1 MKVNGKSKTPITAA
15 QSKRNTGESGGT
27 KARTSKQPSR
37 KKLNGVKTAVLDRI
51 SDGILAFDAGM
62 NYTYLNE
69 RAGELLGRS
78 VEELIGKNLEDEYSG
93 AGRDA
98 SAVGKACGIPRKFLQ
113 SVFLAEFIDCF
124 NRRNINSAIF
134 KLLIIIGIYLVKNR
148 FENLL
153 DLIEPF
159 NLEILELF

>member
-15 QSKRNTGESGGT
+15 QAKKNKGESGGT
-27 KARTSKQPSR
+27 QARTSQQTSR

-78 VEELIGKNLEDEYSG
+78 AEELVGKNLGEEFAGAGQPPFLEACQRPLQTQSVLGLNEYSPPTVRWLE
-93 AGRDA
+93 GRVYP
-98 SAVGKACGIPRKFLQ
+98 STEGVSVLFTEGPSQKA
-113 SVFLAEFIDCF
+113 
-124 NRRNINSAIF
+124 
-134 KLLIIIGIYLVKNR
+134 
-148 FENLL
+148 
-153 DLIEPF
+153 
-159 NLEILELF
+159 